1 MGFNSAFKGLI
12 TQTFHCNLLM
22 LTLLLSLGAGIL
34 CCVAKGSE
42 VHYAS
47 IYKVYMNGVI
57 KIQYTLQFE
66 NGDTMFL

>member
-1 MGFNSAFKGLI
+1 
-12 TQTFHCNLLM
+12 M